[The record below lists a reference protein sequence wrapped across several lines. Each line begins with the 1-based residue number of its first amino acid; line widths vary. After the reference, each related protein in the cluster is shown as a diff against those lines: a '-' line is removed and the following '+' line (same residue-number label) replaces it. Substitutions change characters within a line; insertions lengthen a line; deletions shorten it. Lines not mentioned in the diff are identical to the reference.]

1 MMDATCAFGDLINAF
16 KCANS
21 EILTPNCE
29 VDISRQKQC
38 KSYLVKINTNA
49 LRVRKTNNK
58 KKKNPVV
65 EPLNKLAAMMHIK
78 IHIIII
84 III

>member
-16 KCANS
+16 KCASS

-49 LRVRKTNNK
+49 LRVRETNL

-65 EPLNKLAAMMHIK
+65 EPLSKLAAMMHIK

-84 III
+84 II